1 LTQAKKTLI
10 TTAKHFDPLHFAAKA
25 NAISFGMQLSTDYTT
40 DKLQAQ
46 KTVNLHHKSILMW
59 YEICF

>member
-46 KTVNLHHKSILMW
+46 NTVQLQRKSILM
-59 YEICF
+59 